1 MLFSLCSF
9 FSPKIWYHTLYM
21 CYSILISMSWEL
33 KNNYHF
39 QWLKKKK
46 LPLSSN
52 QVNRGL
58 AIVTKQLIFHFPSLI
73 NKIVLSCPCN
83 VKIYQSIR
91 WIIFASYPPWWQYY
105 HDVATTC
112 WSVFIHRSYSI
123 FQSLT
128 HLIISRIH
136 KTYSSMFQIKHLKN
150 HDIQ

>member
-1 MLFSLCSF
+1 MV
-9 FSPKIWYHTLYM
+9 
-21 CYSILISMSWEL
+21 
-33 KNNYHF
+33 
-39 QWLKKKK
+39 KKKK

-58 AIVTKQLIFHFPSLI
+58 AIVTKQLIFHFLSLI

-136 KTYSSMFQIKHLKN
+136 KTYSSMFQIKHQGSQLLFKWQIELLN
-150 HDIQ
+150 SLSNFQAVIVRSYECLIHVLHNLL